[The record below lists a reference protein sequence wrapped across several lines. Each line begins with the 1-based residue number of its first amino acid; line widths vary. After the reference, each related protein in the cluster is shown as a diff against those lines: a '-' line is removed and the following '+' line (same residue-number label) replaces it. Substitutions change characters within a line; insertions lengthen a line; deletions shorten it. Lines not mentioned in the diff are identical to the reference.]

1 MIKANEVRRTAEIR
15 LAEKRREL
23 MQTIERGIQK
33 AADEGYFY
41 YSIQEPML
49 TSTMWQIIDDELID
63 AGFDVR
69 RNNGIL
75 TIMWAEDDDE
85 QGEDD

>member
-1 MIKANEVRRTAEIR
+1 MIKANELRRTAEIR

-23 MQTIERGIQK
+23 MQTIECGIQK
-33 AADEGYFY
+33 AAEEGYFY

-75 TIMWAEDDDE
+75 TITWAEDDDE

>member
-15 LAEKRREL
+15 MAEKRREL

-49 TSTMWQIIDDELID
+49 TAAAWKMIEDELGN

-69 RNNGIL
+69 HNNGIL
-75 TIMWAEDDDE
+75 TIMWSEDDDNE
-85 QGEDD
+85 